1 MTRHLARLADIAY
14 RRRGRVILAWIA
26 AAVVIIGVGSSL
38 AGEYNA
44 DYNTPGSE
52 SKAASDL
59 TERSFGGYSGQ
70 EIYVVWKDPAGA
82 ERPAS
87 QERVDAFL
95 AEAGQV
101 AHVARPTPTR
111 LSEDGTIGS
120 TTLPLTIEGWDVPK
134 EDGEKLIAAA
144 EKYSGDGLEIRLG
157 GDPIRDAQE
166 QASPEGIGFLGAA
179 IVLLIAFGSVVAAG
193 LPLLIALVGLGI
205 TSGGLIVLLAN
216 VVDVPDWTTAV
227 SGLIGIGVGVDY
239 ALLVLTRF
247 RAAMSDGKDRHDAVV
262 EAVTTAGRSVII
274 AGCTVVIAVL
284 GLFLTGLPYMYGV
297 AISASLAVL
306 VVMLAAVSLLPALL
320 SYLGPRVDRLKLP
333 FLGRAL
339 KAEGNG
345 ESPAARW
352 SHAVQR
358 RPWTAAILAT
368 VVLLALAIPA
378 LDMRLGFPD
387 AGNDPPNTMTRQAY
401 DLNAEGFGAGTNG
414 PLVIAAELP
423 DAGAQA
429 TIGSF
434 AERLR
439 AERGVAFVAD
449 PQINR
454 EGDAAIVTVA
464 PRGSPQD
471 AETEALVN
479 RLREDVIPEALRGSG
494 VTAQIGGVTAALEDQ
509 SEYVTDRMPVF
520 IAGVVGLSFLLLLV
534 AFHSPLISLK
544 AAVMNLLSVGAA
556 YGVMTLVAKGG
567 AVGEL
572 VGIDREVPIAPFMP
586 VMMFAILFGLSM
598 DYEVFLISRIRE
610 EYLKDGNTRR
620 AVADGLAKT
629 ARVITAAA
637 AIMVVVFLA
646 FLAAPDVFLKLFGV
660 GLASAIFLDATIVRM
675 VLVPAVMQL
684 LGRLNWWIPGG
695 WSGSCRGWT
704 SSASP
709 WARRAGPRGGRYNP
723 AGCRAT
729 NPAVDRIEA
738 CQREPVTRVPLVSK
752 RTPATTRKTWP
763 GLDQIVIQRP
773 GPGEPQLI
781 RRPESRG
788 PASRPAEASAKE
800 TEPEQS

>member
-1 MTRHLARLADIAY
+1 MTRHLARLADVAY
-14 RRRGRVILAWIA
+14 RRRGRVVLAWIA

-59 TERSFGGYSGQ
+59 TEQRFGGYSGQ
-70 EIYVVWKDPAGA
+70 EIYVVWKDEAGA
-82 ERPAS
+82 TRPAAK
-87 QERVDAFL
+87 ERVDAFL
-95 AEAGQV
+95 AEARQV
-101 AHVARPTPTR
+101 DHVAEQTPTR
-111 LSEDGTIGS
+111 VSEDGTIGS
-120 TTLPLTIEGWDVPK
+120 TTLPLTVAGWDVPK

-144 EKYSGDGLEIRLG
+144 EENSGDGLEIKLG
-157 GDPIRDAQE
+157 GDPIYAAQE
-166 QASPEGIGFLGAA
+166 QTSPEGIGFLGAA
-179 IVLLIAFGSVVAAG
+179 IVLLIAFGSLVAAG
-193 LPLLIALVGLGI
+193 LPLAMALVGLGI
-205 TSGGLIVLLAN
+205 SSGGLILLLAN

-227 SGLIGIGVGVDY
+227 SGLIGIGVGIDY

-247 RAAMSDGKDRHDAVV
+247 RAAMNAGKDRHDAVV

-274 AGCTVVIAVL
+274 AGGTVVIAVL

-306 VVMLAAVSLLPALL
+306 VVMLAAVTLLPALL
-320 SYLGPRVDRLKLP
+320 SYLGPRVDRLRIP
-333 FLGRAL
+333 FLGRTL
-339 KAEGNG
+339 KAEGHG

-358 RPWTAAILAT
+358 RPWTAAIAAT
-368 VVLLALAIPA
+368 AVLLALAAPA
-378 LDMRLGFPD
+378 LGMRLGFPD

-401 DLNAEGFGAGTNG
+401 DLNTEGFGPGTNG

-423 DAGAQA
+423 DPDAKAE
-429 TIGSF
+429 IDSF

-439 AERGVAFVAD
+439 GESGVAFVSD

-454 EGDAAIVTVA
+454 AGDAAIVTVI
-464 PRGSPQD
+464 PTGSPQD
-471 AETEALVN
+471 AQTQDLVT
-479 RLREDVIPEALRGSG
+479 RLREDVVPEALGATG
-494 VTAQIGGVTAALEDQ
+494 ITAEVGGVTAALEDQ
-509 SEYVTDRMPVF
+509 SEYITDRMPLF

-567 AVGEL
+567 TVGEL
-572 VGIDREVPIAPFMP
+572 IGIDHEVPVAPFMP

-610 EYLKDGNTRR
+610 EYLKHGDTRR

-646 FLAAPDVFLKLFGV
+646 FVTSPEVFLKLFGI
-660 GLASAIFLDATIVRM
+660 GLATAVFLDATVVRM

-684 LGRLNWWIPGG
+684 LGSRNWWIPD
-695 WSGSCRGWT
+695 WLERLL
-704 SSASP
+704 
-709 WARRAGPRGGRYNP
+709 PRLDVERVAVGAAEGRP
-723 AGCRAT
+723 
-729 NPAVDRIEA
+729 
-738 CQREPVTRVPLVSK
+738 
-752 RTPATTRKTWP
+752 
-763 GLDQIVIQRP
+763 
-773 GPGEPQLI
+773 
-781 RRPESRG
+781 
-788 PASRPAEASAKE
+788 
-800 TEPEQS
+800 